1 MFTYVTLFKLFTNP
15 LVNEST
21 CAQENVSVDNTMFS
35 PTAIQTFPPYA
46 TLDNEV
52 DSTLNKVES

>member
-21 CAQENVSVDNTMFS
+21 CAHENVSVDNTMFS
-35 PTAIQTFPPYA
+35 PTAIQIAFP
-46 TLDNEV
+46 
-52 DSTLNKVES
+52 